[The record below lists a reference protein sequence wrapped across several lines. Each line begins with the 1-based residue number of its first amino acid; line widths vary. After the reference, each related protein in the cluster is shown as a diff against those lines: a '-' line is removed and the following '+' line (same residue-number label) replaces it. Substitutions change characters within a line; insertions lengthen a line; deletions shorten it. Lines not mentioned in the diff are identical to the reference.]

1 MDTIEYA
8 NQLLH
13 KFNVYPENIKSICI
27 EADKRFL
34 GNYSLW
40 VTINNWKEQHRLTP
54 FIKLAEFSEYEH
66 AEELALTIEFDI
78 VPDRERVKTFYCKK
92 RGV

>member
-1 MDTIEYA
+1 MDSIKYA
-8 NQLLH
+8 KQLLS

-40 VTINNWKEQHRLTP
+40 VTINNWKEQRRHSP
-54 FIKLAEFSEYEH
+54 FIKLREFNEYEN
-66 AEELALTIEFDI
+66 AEEIALTIEFDI
-78 VPDRERVKTFYCKK
+78 VPDRDKIKTFYCQK
-92 RGV
+92 